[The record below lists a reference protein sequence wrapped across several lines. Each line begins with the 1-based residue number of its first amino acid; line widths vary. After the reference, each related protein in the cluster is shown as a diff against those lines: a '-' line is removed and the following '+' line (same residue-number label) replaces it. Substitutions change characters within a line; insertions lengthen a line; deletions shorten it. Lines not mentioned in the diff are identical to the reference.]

1 MFPQNGLSGCVFP
14 ANLLNFPA
22 EYPSNPVDSDEV
34 NDSQKTDAELVDDFK
49 HGDVRG
55 FNELVRRYQQRVYWI
70 ARRMV
75 NNHQD
80 ADDIT
85 QDVFVRVYESLR
97 RFRGEASFYTW
108 LYRIAT
114 NVSLNA
120 VRKLKVREALSLEDV
135 SRPIVD
141 DTGGPDELLHRKD
154 MNAMLEQA
162 IAKLPARQKLVFTM
176 RYHEEMPYEEM
187 AKILKRSVG
196 GLKANYFHAVKKVQA
211 YITNRLS
218 PPDRTVVRRGIK
230 RLL

>member
-1 MFPQNGLSGCVFP
+1 MPDFTQSSCVSSV
-14 ANLLNFPA
+14 NLLNFRA
-22 EYPSNPVDSDEV
+22 EHVSNSIDTDEV
-34 NDSQKTDAELVDDFK
+34 NGPPKTDFELVEDFK
-49 HGDVRG
+49 RGEVQG

-120 VRKLKVREALSLEDV
+120 VRKLKVREVFRIEDV

-141 DTGGPDELLHRKD
+141 DAEGPEELLDRKELD
-154 MNAMLEQA
+154 VILEKA
-162 IAKLPARQKLVFTM
+162 IARLPAKQKLVFTM
-176 RYHEEMPYEEM
+176 RYYEEIPYEEM

-196 GLKANYFHAVKKVQA
+196 GLKANYFHALKKVQA
-211 YITNRLS
+211 Y
-218 PPDRTVVRRGIK
+218 VGQQVKG
-230 RLL
+230 